1 MTAGLPLKSLPL
13 SIPCGCVR
21 YGGSDTEVIIKG
33 GICIMEQAYRC
44 SHTMTQGTET
54 LGCVH
59 SRGVVEGEKN
69 TVKCDFLVSAVSVVS
84 E

>member
-1 MTAGLPLKSLPL
+1 
-13 SIPCGCVR
+13 
-21 YGGSDTEVIIKG
+21 
-33 GICIMEQAYRC
+33 MEQAYRC

-54 LGCVH
+54 WGCVH